1 MSYFMPFIQD
11 IIKEPLSKG
20 FSSDILKWFICAML
34 IPAKRDKK
42 RARLF
47 NV

>member
-1 MSYFMPFIQD
+1 MPRIKS

-20 FSSDILKWFICAML
+20 FSIVIFKWFRCAIL
-34 IPAKRDKK
+34 TPAKRHKK

>member
-1 MSYFMPFIQD
+1 MPFIQD

-20 FSSDILKWFICAML
+20 FSRIIYKWFRRAML
-34 IPAKRDKK
+34 IPDKSDKK
-42 RARLF
+42 RARHF

>member
-1 MSYFMPFIQD
+1 MPRIKRR
-11 IIKEPLSKG
+11 IKEPLSKG
-20 FSSDILKWFICAML
+20 FSRFILKWCRCDML
-34 IPAKRDKK
+34 TQAKRDKK

>member
-1 MSYFMPFIQD
+1 MPRIKS

-20 FSSDILKWFICAML
+20 FSIIILKWCSCAML
-34 IPAKRDKK
+34 TPAKRDKK